1 MPRHGVGVSIP
12 GGARSREVG
21 GEGSVSGHGARMV
34 GEPEGGVSNGI
45 GRPQTTT
52 YWERMVSAVRLRV
65 EERRCDS
72 GEARA
77 SE

>member
-1 MPRHGVGVSIP
+1 M
-12 GGARSREVG
+12 
-21 GEGSVSGHGARMV
+21 SGHGARMV